1 MRAWL
6 SGLAAALL
14 VGAALGAWLTRPGTV
29 DTSRLEGLTGDP
41 AQGERVFWAAGC
53 ASCHAAP
60 GAEGEALLVL
70 SGGHA
75 IENGFGTFVAPNI
88 SSHPSAGI
96 GGWDREDFARA
107 VWAGVAPD
115 GRHYYPAFPYT
126 AYAGIT
132 PQDLADLWS
141 FMQGLPESAN
151 RPGPTA
157 LAFPYS
163 VRRGIGLWKRLHAG
177 HGYVLDVPAGSE
189 LERGRYLAEALG
201 HCGECHTP
209 RTALGGLDRSRWM
222 AGAPNPSGRGT
233 IPGITPATLGW
244 SAEDIA
250 YYLES
255 GFTPEFDSA
264 GGTMASVVRSYARL
278 PAEDRAAV
286 AAYVKA
292 LPPIE

>member
-1 MRAWL
+1 VRAWL
-6 SGLAAALL
+6 GGLAAALVL
-14 VGAALGAWLTRPGTV
+14 GVALGAWLTHPAAV
-29 DTSRLEGLTGDP
+29 DTARLDGLAGDP
-41 AQGERVFWAAGC
+41 VQGERVFWAAGC

-75 IENGFGTFVAPNI
+75 IETGFGTFVAPNI
-88 SSHPSAGI
+88 SPHPSAGI
-96 GGWDREDFARA
+96 GGWEREEFARA
-107 VWAGVAPD
+107 VWAGVSPD

-126 AYAGIT
+126 AYAGIA

-141 FMQGLPESAN
+141 FMQALPESAS
-151 RPGPTA
+151 RPEPSE

-163 VRRGIGLWKRLHAG
+163 LRRGIGLWKRLHAG
-177 HGYVLDVPAGSE
+177 RGYVLDVPAGSE
-189 LERGRYLAEALG
+189 LERGRYLAETLG

-222 AGAPNPSGRGT
+222 AGAPNPSGPGT
-233 IPGITPATLGW
+233 IPGITPATLRW

-255 GFTPEFDSA
+255 GFTPEFDSV

-292 LPPIE
+292 LPPAE